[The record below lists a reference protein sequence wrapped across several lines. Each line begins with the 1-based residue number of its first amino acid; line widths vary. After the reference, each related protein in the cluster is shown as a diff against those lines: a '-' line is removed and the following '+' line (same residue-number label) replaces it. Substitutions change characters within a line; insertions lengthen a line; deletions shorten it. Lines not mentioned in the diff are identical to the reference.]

1 MSQILITKYKT
12 GVDFPPLRTGLTHLA
27 ARTLSLFRTRLVMLK
42 IASVT
47 TVVFIYV

>member
-12 GVDFPPLRTGLTHLA
+12 GVDFRRCGQVLPTLRV
-27 ARTLSLFRTRLVMLK
+27 RTLSLFRTRLVMLK